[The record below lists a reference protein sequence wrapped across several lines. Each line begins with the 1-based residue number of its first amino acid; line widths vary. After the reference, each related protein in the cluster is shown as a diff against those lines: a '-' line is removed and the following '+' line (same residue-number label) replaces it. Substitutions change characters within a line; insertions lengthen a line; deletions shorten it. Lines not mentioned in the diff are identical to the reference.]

1 MHTAGFESPPPIIPG
16 NKTFGQRVGAAAF
29 WDSNLEI
36 GKLRELVVF
45 GFQNF
50 LHRVIKGIEST
61 VTRSR
66 RLVDLFTHPYTHTGS
81 GFDIDGIQD
90 YIQINLD

>member
-36 GKLRELVVF
+36 GKLRELHVV
-45 GFQNF
+45 GFQNL

-61 VTRSR
+61 VARSG

-81 GFDIDGIQD
+81 GFDIESTVDGTS
-90 YIQINLD
+90 